1 MKEQTILRI
10 LLVEDNPHDAVAFRR
25 AFQNETVPAAVTH
38 YIKAEEALPR
48 AISDA
53 DAFDLI
59 VTDYKLPGMSGLEFC
74 NELISV
80 QIGLPIVLL
89 TGGGTEA
96 LAVEAMRAGVDDYLI
111 KDGDGGYL
119 KLLPVVLHSVVEKFR
134 DRIARQEIEARLE
147 DQIRLNQKIEAISTL
162 AGGIAH
168 NFNNILSIIS
178 GNIELIHVDLKVDH
192 LLDRYLTPI
201 DSSVSRMS
209 RLTDQ
214 LLAFAGKGKYR
225 PQQIHL
231 SEVVSGFL
239 PTIIRRLS
247 EIRLHT
253 DLAMQL
259 PSVKADASQI
269 QMALSAIIQNAAEA
283 IDGSG
288 DIHIRTSEKEIDE
301 ARARALPDARP
312 GLYVCLT
319 VEDNGSGMSA
329 ETRARI
335 FDPFFTTKLQ
345 GRGLGMAA
353 VFGIVKNHDGWIDLD
368 SKPGS
373 GTTIHLFIPAISDER
388 CADRESRTDMIRGSG
403 TLLLVE
409 DEPMVMEVT
418 QAMLERLGY
427 SVFKAGTGQQGID
440 LLSEQKEKIDLVIL
454 DIGLPDIRGDEVHAR
469 MMEIVPDLK
478 VLVSSGYAR
487 EEVFQEME
495 IPTAAFIQKPYSF
508 SVLSA
513 KLEKILT
520 LNHDAEKIREV

>member
-48 AISDA
+48 ALSDA

-59 VTDYKLPGMSGLEFC
+59 VTDYKLPGISGLEFC
-74 NELISV
+74 NALIAAD
-80 QIGLPIVLL
+80 IELPIVLL

-96 LAVEAMRAGVDDYLI
+96 LAVKAMRAGVDDYLI

-119 KLLPVVLHSVVEKFR
+119 KLLPVVLHSVLEKYR
-134 DRIARQEIEARLE
+134 DRIARKEAESRLE
-147 DQIRLNQKIEAISTL
+147 EQIRLNQKMEAISTL

-201 DSSVSRMS
+201 NSSVSRMS

-225 PQQIHL
+225 PQQIHM

-239 PTIIRRLS
+239 PTMTRRLS
-247 EIRLHT
+247 HIRLHT
-253 DLAMQL
+253 DLVLQL
-259 PSVKADASQI
+259 PQVKADASQI

-283 IDGSG
+283 IKGSG
-288 DIHIRTSEKEIDE
+288 DIHIRTSEEEIDAAE
-301 ARARALPDARP
+301 ANGHPDARP
-312 GLYVCLT
+312 GLYVRLT

-345 GRGLGMAA
+345 GRGMGMAA

-373 GTTIHLFIPAISDER
+373 GTTIHLYIPTIPNGKG
-388 CADRESRTDMIRGSG
+388 ADIASRADMIRGSG

-427 SVFKAGTGQQGID
+427 KVFKALTGQKGID
-440 LLSEQKEKIDLVIL
+440 LLSEQKDKIDLAIL
-454 DIGLPDIRGDEVHAR
+454 DIGLPDIRGDEVYR
-469 MMEIVPDLK
+469 QMKEIFPDLK

-495 IPTAAFIQKPYSF
+495 IPAAAFIQKPYSF

-513 KLEKILT
+513 KLEEILKPD
-520 LNHDAEKIREV
+520 NDAEKIREE